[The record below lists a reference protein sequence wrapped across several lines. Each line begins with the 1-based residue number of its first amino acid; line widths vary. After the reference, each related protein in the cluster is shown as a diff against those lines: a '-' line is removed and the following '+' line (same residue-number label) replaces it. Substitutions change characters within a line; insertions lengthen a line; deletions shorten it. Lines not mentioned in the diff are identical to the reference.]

1 MGGGGELCGEAW
13 GQGPLGTP
21 LRSCW
26 EATGLQLGSKSGLGE
41 QPGDERLELE
51 TGPY

>member
-1 MGGGGELCGEAW
+1 MGSGRELRGEAW
-13 GQGPLGTP
+13 GQGPSGIP
-21 LRSCW
+21 LRSYW
-26 EATGLQLGSKSGLGE
+26 EASGLQLGSKSGLGE